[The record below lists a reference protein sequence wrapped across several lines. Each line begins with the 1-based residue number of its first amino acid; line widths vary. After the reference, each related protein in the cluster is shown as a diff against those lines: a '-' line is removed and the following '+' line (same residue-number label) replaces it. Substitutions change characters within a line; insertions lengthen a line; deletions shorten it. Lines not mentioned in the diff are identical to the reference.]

1 LKMKKGTDSF
11 PSINHCRCKCKGNTG
26 YQPNINHG
34 NFNSFLFIAKTNFV
48 PMLRYLFFAFL
59 IYLAYR
65 LVFHFIIPIYK
76 TTRQVKKQFREMHSR
91 MQDNMSQQPPYQQS
105 ATPATENK
113 KKQAGDYIDFEELK

>member
-1 LKMKKGTDSF
+1 
-11 PSINHCRCKCKGNTG
+11 
-26 YQPNINHG
+26 
-34 NFNSFLFIAKTNFV
+34 
-48 PMLRYLFFAFL
+48 MLRYLFFAFL

-91 MQDNMSQQPPYQQS
+91 MEDNMRQQPPHQQP

-113 KKQAGDYIDFEELK
+113 KQQAGDYIDFEELK

>member
-1 LKMKKGTDSF
+1 M
-11 PSINHCRCKCKGNTG
+11 
-26 YQPNINHG
+26 
-34 NFNSFLFIAKTNFV
+34 
-48 PMLRYLFFAFL
+48 RYLLYAFL

-91 MQDNMSQQPPYQQS
+91 MQDNMSPPPPFQQP

-113 KKQAGDYIDFEELK
+113 TQQAGDYIDFEELK